1 MPEIH
6 DPPEL
11 QPFQIDYESLTRD
24 WATPA
29 DPAELQPLTTLTIRT
44 TAPVI
49 AHAPSISYDI
59 AAARR
64 RERTRPRH
72 YGECEWVDRR
82 SGMFCDREMTD
93 RTVVYIEHLETAQ
106 TWCRYHASNYATVCT
121 SCREFTADFSST
133 DCGRDACSTYT
144 GEEDEGDG
152 EDNNY
157 DGDRC
162 TDSCCNPVSPGR
174 ATVHDYYYR
183 PTPVFYGD
191 GPTFMGFELEMETGP
206 DREQSTGRALLDV
219 FDANATTRDLAY
231 LKHDG
236 SISYG
241 FEMVTHPMSYN
252 WAIDNFPFDVL
263 DLAKRRR
270 ARAADS
276 CGLHI
281 HVNRD
286 GFSSPTHVYRWL
298 KFIYRNERGVTAI
311 ARRRSSSWAR
321 FHASE
326 RALAKRVAKPNL
338 PERASLAA
346 RRFAAIREDRDTWL
360 WGPVGSESRTY
371 GDYLPGRSRSTYPRS
386 AEYNRLYEAA
396 QTEAERSGYGDGPQ
410 RYSAVN
416 TTNANTFEM
425 RVFASTLDKQEL
437 GAALGLAS
445 ASVEY
450 TRHLTSRQIIRD
462 DGWSWGAFRT
472 WVNDR
477 PDYAPLTAEMSK
489 LCVS

>member
-1 MPEIH
+1 
-6 DPPEL
+6 
-11 QPFQIDYESLTRD
+11 
-24 WATPA
+24 
-29 DPAELQPLTTLTIRT
+29 
-44 TAPVI
+44 
-49 AHAPSISYDI
+49 
-59 AAARR
+59 
-64 RERTRPRH
+64 
-72 YGECEWVDRR
+72 
-82 SGMFCDREMTD
+82 MFCDRAMVD
-93 RTVVYIEHLETAQ
+93 RTTVYIEHVAAAQ
-106 TWCRYHASNYATVCT
+106 TWCRYHASNYATVCP
-121 SCREFTADFSST
+121 SCRDFTADFSST
-133 DCGRDACSTYT
+133 ACGRDSCSTYQPDD
-144 GEEDEGDG
+144 EEYAE
-152 EDNNY
+152 Y
-157 DGDRC
+157 PRC
-162 TDSCCNPVSPGR
+162 TDSCCNPVSRPSAYGSNPI
-174 ATVHDYYYR
+174 HDYYYR
-183 PTPVFYGD
+183 PTPVFHGD

-219 FDANATTRDLAY
+219 FDTNTSTRDLAY

-263 DLAKRRR
+263 DVAKGRR
-270 ARAADS
+270 ARAADN

-281 HVNRD
+281 HVNRN
-286 GFSSPTHVYRWL
+286 GFSSPTHTYRWL
-298 KFIYRNERGVTAI
+298 KFIYRNEPGVTAI
-311 ARRRSSSWAR
+311 ARRRGSHWAG

-338 PERASLAA
+338 PERVGLAA
-346 RRFAAIREDRDTWL
+346 QRFAAIRADREVWL
-360 WGPVGSESRTY
+360 FGEVGARDYNYSQVPGHSRAN
-371 GDYLPGRSRSTYPRS
+371 YPRS
-386 AEYNRLYEAA
+386 REYNRLYEAA
-396 QTEAERSGYGDGPQ
+396 QAEGDRSGYGDSPQ

-416 TTNANTFEM
+416 TTNEHTFEM

-450 TRHLTSRQIIRD
+450 TRHLTSRQILKE